1 VTPYFALKAIHIVS
15 STVLFGTGLG
25 TAFFKWIVDR
35 AGSVVAIRVVG
46 EKVVL
51 ADWLF
56 TTPAIVIQAVT
67 GIALARLLGFPLTHG
82 WLACA
87 IGLYCLAG
95 LCWLPVVWLQ
105 MRMRDM
111 ARDSEAHATSL
122 PPQYWTYARVW
133 FWLGVPAFLSVIV
146 VFWLMVAKPG

>member
-1 VTPYFALKAIHIVS
+1 VTYLTLKAIHIVS

-56 TTPAIVIQAVT
+56 TSPAIVIQAAT
-67 GIALARLLGFPLTHG
+67 GITLARLLGFPLTHG
-82 WLACA
+82 WLAYA

-105 MRMRDM
+105 MRMRDI
-111 ARDSEAHATSL
+111 ARDSEARAIAL
-122 PPQYWTYARVW
+122 PPKYWTYARMW

-146 VFWLMVAKPG
+146 VFWLMVAKPS